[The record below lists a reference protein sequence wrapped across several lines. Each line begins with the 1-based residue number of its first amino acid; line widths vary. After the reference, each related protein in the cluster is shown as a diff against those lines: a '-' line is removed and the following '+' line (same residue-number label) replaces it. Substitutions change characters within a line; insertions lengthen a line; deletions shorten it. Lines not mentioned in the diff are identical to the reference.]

1 VGSEKHF
8 MKKISRILK
17 IFHILWFYG
26 LFELLKKALRP
37 SPLSLII
44 YPLATFHPSRHRP
57 RGERLRLAL
66 EALGPVFIKFG
77 QVLSTRRDL
86 LPEDISDELVKL
98 QDRVPPFSSNES
110 ALIVEKALG
119 QSLSEVFESF
129 EKDPVASASIAQ
141 VHFGVLKGTEKNPEL
156 AGKAVAVKVLRP
168 NILKVIESD
177 LALMHSLAQLVEK
190 FSYDGKRLKPKEVV
204 AGFDT
209 TIHDELDLLREAA
222 NCSQLRRN
230 FEHSKKIMIPEIY
243 WDYCHTNVMVMERM
257 YGISIAKLDELKA
270 AGVDLKLLAVDGVE
284 VFFTQA
290 FAHGFFHA
298 DMHPGNIMVSIAPE
312 TFGRLI
318 SLDFGI
324 VGTLSEVD
332 KNYLVQN
339 FLAFFN
345 RDYHRV
351 AALHIE
357 SGWVPAETKVEELEG
372 AVRAVCEP
380 YFDRPLK
387 EISLGIVLMRLFQTS
402 RRFKVEIQPQ
412 LTLLQ
417 KTLLNVEGLGRQLDP
432 DLDLWKTVK
441 PIMQNWMNEQIGIKG
456 FLHKV
461 KKEAPYWAQ
470 SIPTIPRLLTALLEK
485 NTYSEHEKRLEEILK
500 ELKVA
505 KKANL
510 TWKFVSIFLLG
521 LILGGFTLI
530 FLLN

>member
-1 VGSEKHF
+1 MQRLNRVF
-8 MKKISRILK
+8 RIV
-17 IFHILWFYG
+17 FILWRYDLFG
-26 LFELLKKALRP
+26 LLRQVIKP
-37 SPLSLII
+37 GLYQLVITPLSLFS
-44 YPLATFHPSRHRP
+44 PARDQA
-57 RGERLRLAL
+57 RGERIRLAL
-66 EALGPVFIKFG
+66 ESLGPVFIKFG

-86 LPEDISDELVKL
+86 LPEDIANELAKL
-98 QDRVPPFSSNES
+98 QDEVPPFSNELS
-110 ALIVEKALG
+110 RDIIEKALG
-119 QSLSEVFESF
+119 VPIPAIFKSF
-129 EKDPVASASIAQ
+129 DATPIASASIAQ
-141 VHFGVLKGTEKNPEL
+141 VHFGVLKGSEKNPEWED
-156 AGKAVAVKVLRP
+156 KHVAIKVLRP
-168 NILKVIESD
+168 DILGVIESD
-177 LALMHSLAQLVEK
+177 LALMHSLAGIVEK
-190 FSYDGKRLKPKEVV
+190 FSDDGKRLKPREVV

-209 TIHDELDLLREAA
+209 TIHDELDLLREAS

-230 FEHSKKIMIPEIY
+230 FAGSNKIMIPEVY
-243 WDYCHTNVMVMERM
+243 WDLCSVNVMVMERM
-257 YGISIAKLDELKA
+257 YGISIARLDDLKA
-270 AGVDLKLLAVDGVE
+270 AGVDLRMLAVDGVE

-290 FAHGFFHA
+290 FSHGFFHA
-298 DMHPGNIMVSIAPE
+298 DMHPGNIMVSLAPE

-324 VGTLSEVD
+324 VGTLSEMD

-357 SGWVPAETKVEELEG
+357 SGWVPPETKVEELEG

-441 PIMQNWMNEQIGIKG
+441 PIMQTWMNQQVG
-456 FLHKV
+456 FSGFWEKLKI
-461 KKEAPYWAQ
+461 EAPQWAQ
-470 SIPTIPRLLTALLEK
+470 KLPTIPRLLTTLLEAEIQSK
-485 NTYSEHEKRLEEILK
+485 KDKQLEEIK
-500 ELKVA
+500 
-505 KKANL
+505 
-510 TWKFVSIFLLG
+510 FLLKKQNRNKNSAGIFTTG
-521 LILGGFTLI
+521 LILGGALIWTLLR
-530 FLLN
+530 FYG

>member
-1 VGSEKHF
+1 MQKVKR
-8 MKKISRILK
+8 ISRI
-17 IFHILWFYG
+17 FYILWRYDLFG
-26 LFELLKKALRP
+26 LLRTVLKPGIFSVLTL
-37 SPLSLII
+37 PLS
-44 YPLATFHPSRHRP
+44 FFSPSRDLA
-57 RGERLRLAL
+57 RGQRIRLAL
-66 EALGPVFIKFG
+66 ESLGPVFIKFG

-86 LPEDISDELVKL
+86 LPEDIADELAKL
-98 QDRVPPFSSNES
+98 QDDVPPFSNELS
-110 ALIVEKALG
+110 REIIEKAL
-119 QSLSEVFESF
+119 QLPIDEVFKSF
-129 EKDPVASASIAQ
+129 DSTPIASASIAQ
-141 VHFGVLKGTEKNPEL
+141 VHFAVLKGNSKYPEWED
-156 AGKAVAVKVLRP
+156 KHVAIKVLRP
-168 NILKVIESD
+168 NILGVIESD
-177 LALMHSLAQLVEK
+177 LALMHSIAGLIEK

-204 AGFDT
+204 SGFDT

-230 FEHSKKIMIPEIY
+230 FEGSNKIMIPEVY
-243 WDYCHTNVMVMERM
+243 WDLCHINVMVMERM
-257 YGISIAKLDELKA
+257 YGISIARLDDLKA

-298 DMHPGNIMVSIAPE
+298 DMHPGNIMVSLDPQ

-324 VGTLSEVD
+324 VGTLSELD

-357 SGWVPAETKVEELEG
+357 SGWVPPETKVEELEG

-387 EISLGIVLMRLFQTS
+387 DISLGIVLMRLFQTS

-432 DLDLWKTVK
+432 DLDLWQTVK
-441 PIMQNWMNEQIGIKG
+441 PIMQTWMNQQVGFKG
-456 FLHKV
+456 FWEKLKS
-461 KKEAPYWAQ
+461 EAPHWAQ
-470 SIPTIPRLLTALLEK
+470 KMPTIPRLITTYLELEVHAKKQNQLQEIINLLEK
-485 NTYSEHEKRLEEILK
+485 QKRFNFHTNI
-500 ELKVA
+500 
-505 KKANL
+505 
-510 TWKFVSIFLLG
+510 VSILGIGALFGGAITYFLL
-521 LILGGFTLI
+521 TLSK
-530 FLLN
+530 

>member
-1 VGSEKHF
+1 MIQKLN
-8 MKKISRILK
+8 RILR
-17 IFHILWFYG
+17 IVYILWRYDLFG
-26 LFELLKKALRP
+26 LLRGAIKSGPLYFILL
-37 SPLSLII
+37 PLSWLS
-44 YPLATFHPSRHRP
+44 PSKNLA
-57 RGERLRLAL
+57 RGQRIRLAL

-86 LPEDISDELVKL
+86 LPEDIADELAKL
-98 QDRVPPFSSNES
+98 QDDVPPFSNELS
-110 ALIVEKALG
+110 KEIIEKALG
-119 QSLSEVFESF
+119 VPLNEIFKSF
-129 EKDPVASASIAQ
+129 DPTPIASASIAQ
-141 VHFGVLKGTEKNPEL
+141 VHFGVLKGNEKYPEWE
-156 AGKAVAVKVLRP
+156 GKHVAIKVLRP
-168 NILKVIESD
+168 NILGVIESD
-177 LALMHSLAQLVEK
+177 LALMHSLAGLIEK

-230 FEHSKKIMIPEIY
+230 FEGSNKIMIPEIY
-243 WDYCHTNVMVMERM
+243 WDLCHVNVMVMERM
-257 YGISIAKLDELKA
+257 YGISIARLDDLKA
-270 AGVDLKLLAVDGVE
+270 AGVDLKMLAVDGVE

-290 FAHGFFHA
+290 FSHGFFHA
-298 DMHPGNIMVSIAPE
+298 DMHPGNIMVSLEPA
-312 TFGRLI
+312 TFGRII

-357 SGWVPAETKVEELEG
+357 SGWVPPETKVEELEG

-441 PIMQNWMNEQIGIKG
+441 PIMQTWMNQQVG
-456 FLHKV
+456 FRGFWDKLKA
-461 KKEAPYWAQ
+461 EAPQWAQ
-470 SIPTIPRLLTALLEK
+470 KLPTIPRLLTSYLEMEVHSK
-485 NTYSEHEKRLEEILK
+485 NQNQLDEIKNLIK
-500 ELKVA
+500 SNNKH
-505 KKANL
+505 KCNITFAN
-510 TWKFVSIFLLG
+510 IFILG
-521 LILGGFTLI
+521 LLVGGAGVYFYLKH
-530 FLLN
+530 

>member
-1 VGSEKHF
+1 MQRLNRVF
-8 MKKISRILK
+8 RIV
-17 IFHILWFYG
+17 FILWRYDLFG
-26 LFELLKKALRP
+26 LLRQVIKP
-37 SPLSLII
+37 GLYQLVIMPLSLFS
-44 YPLATFHPSRHRP
+44 PARDQA
-57 RGERLRLAL
+57 RGERIRLAL
-66 EALGPVFIKFG
+66 ESLGPVFIKFG

-86 LPEDISDELVKL
+86 LPEDIANELAKL
-98 QDRVPPFSSNES
+98 QDEVPPFSNELS
-110 ALIVEKALG
+110 RDIIEKALG
-119 QSLSEVFESF
+119 VPIPAIFKSF
-129 EKDPVASASIAQ
+129 DATPIASASIAQ
-141 VHFGVLKGTEKNPEL
+141 VHFGVLKGSEKNPEWED
-156 AGKAVAVKVLRP
+156 KHVAIKVLRP
-168 NILKVIESD
+168 DILGVIESD
-177 LALMHSLAQLVEK
+177 LALMHSLAGIVEK
-190 FSYDGKRLKPKEVV
+190 FSDDGKRLKPREVV

-209 TIHDELDLLREAA
+209 TIHDELDLLREAS

-230 FEHSKKIMIPEIY
+230 FAGSNKIMIPEVY
-243 WDYCHTNVMVMERM
+243 WDLCSVNVMVMERM
-257 YGISIAKLDELKA
+257 YGISIARLDDLKA
-270 AGVDLKLLAVDGVE
+270 AGVDLRMLAVDGVE

-290 FAHGFFHA
+290 FSHGFFHA
-298 DMHPGNIMVSIAPE
+298 DMHPGNIMVSLAPE

-324 VGTLSEVD
+324 VGTLSEMD

-357 SGWVPAETKVEELEG
+357 SGWVPPETKVEELEG

-441 PIMQNWMNEQIGIKG
+441 PIMQTWMNQQVG
-456 FLHKV
+456 FSGFWEKLKI
-461 KKEAPYWAQ
+461 EAPQWAQ
-470 SIPTIPRLLTALLEK
+470 KLPTIPRLLTTLLEAEIQSK
-485 NTYSEHEKRLEEILK
+485 KDKQLEEIK
-500 ELKVA
+500 
-505 KKANL
+505 
-510 TWKFVSIFLLG
+510 FLLKKQNRNKNSAGIFTTG
-521 LILGGFTLI
+521 LILGGALI
-530 FLLN
+530 WALLRFYG

>member
-1 VGSEKHF
+1 
-8 MKKISRILK
+8 
-17 IFHILWFYG
+17 
-26 LFELLKKALRP
+26 
-37 SPLSLII
+37 
-44 YPLATFHPSRHRP
+44 
-57 RGERLRLAL
+57 
-66 EALGPVFIKFG
+66 
-77 QVLSTRRDL
+77 
-86 LPEDISDELVKL
+86 
-98 QDRVPPFSSNES
+98 
-110 ALIVEKALG
+110 
-119 QSLSEVFESF
+119 
-129 EKDPVASASIAQ
+129 
-141 VHFGVLKGTEKNPEL
+141 
-156 AGKAVAVKVLRP
+156 
-168 NILKVIESD
+168 
-177 LALMHSLAQLVEK
+177 MHSLAGLIEK

-230 FEHSKKIMIPEIY
+230 FEGSNKIMIPEIY
-243 WDYCHTNVMVMERM
+243 WDLCHVNVMVMERM
-257 YGISIAKLDELKA
+257 YGISIARLDDLKA
-270 AGVDLKLLAVDGVE
+270 AGVDLKMLAVDGVE

-290 FAHGFFHA
+290 FSHGFFHA
-298 DMHPGNIMVSIAPE
+298 DMHPGNIMVSLEPA

-357 SGWVPAETKVEELEG
+357 SGWVPPETKVEELEG

-441 PIMQNWMNEQIGIKG
+441 PIMQTWMNQQVG
-456 FLHKV
+456 FRGFWDKLKA
-461 KKEAPYWAQ
+461 EAPQWAQ
-470 SIPTIPRLLTALLEK
+470 KLPTIPRLLTSYLEMEVHSK
-485 NTYSEHEKRLEEILK
+485 NQNQLDEIK
-500 ELKVA
+500 
-505 KKANL
+505 NL
-510 TWKFVSIFLLG
+510 IESKNKHKSNITFASIFVLG
-521 LILGGFTLI
+521 LLVGGAGVYFY
-530 FLLN
+530 LNH

>member
-1 VGSEKHF
+1 MIQKLN
-8 MKKISRILK
+8 RILR
-17 IFHILWFYG
+17 IVYILWRYDLFG
-26 LFELLKKALRP
+26 LLRGAIKSGPLYFILL
-37 SPLSLII
+37 PLSWLS
-44 YPLATFHPSRHRP
+44 PSKNLA
-57 RGERLRLAL
+57 RGQRIRLAL

-86 LPEDISDELVKL
+86 LPEDIADELAKL
-98 QDRVPPFSSNES
+98 QDDVPPFSNELS
-110 ALIVEKALG
+110 KEIIEKALG
-119 QSLSEVFESF
+119 VPLNEIFKSF
-129 EKDPVASASIAQ
+129 DPTPIASASIAQ
-141 VHFGVLKGTEKNPEL
+141 VHFGVLKGNEKYPEWE
-156 AGKAVAVKVLRP
+156 GKHVAIKVLRP
-168 NILKVIESD
+168 NILGVIESD
-177 LALMHSLAQLVEK
+177 LALMHSLAGLIEK

-230 FEHSKKIMIPEIY
+230 FEGSNKIMIPEIY
-243 WDYCHTNVMVMERM
+243 WDLCHVNVMVMERM
-257 YGISIAKLDELKA
+257 YGISIARLDDLKA
-270 AGVDLKLLAVDGVE
+270 AGVDLKMLAVDGVE

-290 FAHGFFHA
+290 FSHGFFHA
-298 DMHPGNIMVSIAPE
+298 DMHPGNIMVSLEPA

-357 SGWVPAETKVEELEG
+357 SGWVPPETKVEELEG

-441 PIMQNWMNEQIGIKG
+441 PIMQTWMNQQVG
-456 FLHKV
+456 FRGFWDKLKA
-461 KKEAPYWAQ
+461 EAPQWAQ
-470 SIPTIPRLLTALLEK
+470 KLPTIPRLLTSYLEMEVHSK
-485 NTYSEHEKRLEEILK
+485 NQNQLDEIK
-500 ELKVA
+500 
-505 KKANL
+505 NL
-510 TWKFVSIFLLG
+510 IESNNKHNCNITFASIFVLG
-521 LILGGFTLI
+521 LLVGATGVYFYLKH
-530 FLLN
+530 

>member
-1 VGSEKHF
+1 
-8 MKKISRILK
+8 MQKISRILK

-26 LFELLKKALRP
+26 LFDLLKKVLRP
-37 SPLSLII
+37 GAISILI
-44 YPLATFHPSRHRP
+44 YPLARFHPSRNQP
-57 RGERLRLAL
+57 RAERIRLAL
-66 EALGPVFIKFG
+66 QELGPVFIKFG
-77 QVLSTRRDL
+77 QVLSTRKDL
-86 LPEDISDELVKL
+86 LADDIAQELVKL
-98 QDRVPPFSSNES
+98 QDRVIPFSSEES

-119 QSLSEVFESF
+119 LPLHEVFESF

-141 VHFGVLKGTEKNPEL
+141 VHFGVLKSDTKNPEL
-156 AGKAVAVKVLRP
+156 AGKAVAVKVVRP
-168 NILKVIESD
+168 NILPIIESD
-177 LALMHSLAQLVEK
+177 LALMHLLAGLVEK
-190 FSYDGKRLKPKEVV
+190 YSYDGKRLKPREVV

-209 TIHDELDLLREAA
+209 TIHDELDLLLEAA

-230 FEHSKKIMIPEIY
+230 FEGSKKIMIPEVY
-243 WDYCHTNVMVMERM
+243 WDYCHPNVMVMERM
-257 YGISIAKLDELKA
+257 HGISISKLDELTA
-270 AGVDLKLLAVDGVE
+270 AGVDLRKLAVDGVE

-298 DMHPGNIMVSIAPE
+298 DMHPGNIMVSTAPE

-324 VGTLSEVD
+324 VGTLSELD

-357 SGWVPAETKVEELEG
+357 SGWVPAETRVEELES

-387 EISLGIVLMRLFQTS
+387 DISLGIVLMRLFQTS

-441 PIMQNWMNEQIGIKG
+441 PIMQSWMDEQIGLKG
-456 FLHKV
+456 FFQKI
-461 KKEAPYWAQ
+461 KREAPHWAQ
-470 SIPTIPRLLTALLEK
+470 TIPTIPRLLTALLEK
-485 NTYSEHEKRLEEILK
+485 ETQSGQEKQLEELIQILK
-500 ELKVA
+500 TQNKTKNSWQRAGLFLMGFFA
-505 KKANL
+505 GGATL
-510 TWKFVSIFLLG
+510 LFLLT
-521 LILGGFTLI
+521 I
-530 FLLN
+530 

>member
-1 VGSEKHF
+1 V
-8 MKKISRILK
+8 
-17 IFHILWFYG
+17 
-26 LFELLKKALRP
+26 
-37 SPLSLII
+37 
-44 YPLATFHPSRHRP
+44 
-57 RGERLRLAL
+57 
-66 EALGPVFIKFG
+66 
-77 QVLSTRRDL
+77 
-86 LPEDISDELVKL
+86 
-98 QDRVPPFSSNES
+98 
-110 ALIVEKALG
+110 
-119 QSLSEVFESF
+119 
-129 EKDPVASASIAQ
+129 DPVASASIAQ
-141 VHFGVLKGTEKNPEL
+141 VHFGVLKGDAKNPGV

-177 LALMHSLAQLVEK
+177 LALMHSLARMIEK
-190 FSYDGKRLKPKEVV
+190 FSYDGKRLKPREVV

-230 FEHSKKIMIPEIY
+230 FEGSSKIMIPEVY
-243 WDYCHTNVMVMERM
+243 WDFCHTNVMVMERM

-270 AGVDLKLLAVDGVE
+270 AGVDLRLLAVDGVE

-298 DMHPGNIMVSIAPE
+298 DMHPGNIMVSTAPE

-387 EISLGIVLMRLFQTS
+387 DISLGLVLLRLFQTS

-441 PIMQNWMNEQIGIKG
+441 PIMQNWMNEQIGLKG
-456 FLHKV
+456 FFHKAQ
-461 KKEAPYWAQ
+461 KEAPHWAQ
-470 SIPTIPRLLTALLEK
+470 TIPTIPRLITTLLEK
-485 NTYSEHEKRLEEILK
+485 NINSKQEQQLDELINQLK
-500 ELKVA
+500 IS
-505 KKANL
+505 KKTNL
-510 TWKFVSIFLLG
+510 TWKLVSIFLVG
-521 LILGGFTLI
+521 VCTGGFTILLLI
-530 FLLN
+530 N